1 MVVVTVQPE
10 AAVTAAVPVVA
21 VVASW
26 LLVEDKMY
34 FLSASAVHT
43 SGDGNRMFMFMLQG
57 RRDGTGGRESTSSG
71 WDACPSH
78 APPPQIHPP
87 FTRIILLREEAMLS

>member
-1 MVVVTVQPE
+1 MVVVIVQPE
-10 AAVTAAVPVVA
+10 AAVTAAVPVVVA
-21 VVASW
+21 LVASW

-57 RRDGTGGRESTSSG
+57 RRDGTEGRESTSSG
-71 WDACPSH
+71 
-78 APPPQIHPP
+78 
-87 FTRIILLREEAMLS
+87 